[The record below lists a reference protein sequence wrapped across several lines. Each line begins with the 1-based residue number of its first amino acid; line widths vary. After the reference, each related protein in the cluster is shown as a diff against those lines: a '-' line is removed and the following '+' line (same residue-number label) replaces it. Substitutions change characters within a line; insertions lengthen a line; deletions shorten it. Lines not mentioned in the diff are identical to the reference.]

1 MTVHSRARA
10 ARTPSWF
17 ERLPNPL
24 IGQSPAK
31 ANPYWSHHSLSSP
44 GRLEGTLQC
53 WLVALNSQKKGVGVQ
68 ILGNTAGWKKQQS
81 NRAEKGASR
90 SEDELDEGANGVV
103 RVQQV
108 LHQAPIRGAQ
118 PGPAALQGEPR
129 MIRNSCLFCF
139 GDFSRAEKYADPVY
153 KSSCVALTVKI
164 GRLCNS
170 ANRIAE
176 TVGFFKS
183 TNSLLKRFNEFLAF

>member
-10 ARTPSWF
+10 AQTPSWF
-17 ERLPNPL
+17 ERLPSPL

-53 WLVALNSQKKGVGVQ
+53 WLVALNSKKKGVGVQ
-68 ILGNTAGWKKQQS
+68 ILGNTGGWKSNKATGPKRAPVEARMSSTKEPTALFACSKCFTRHPFEELSQGQQLC
-81 NRAEKGASR
+81 K
-90 SEDELDEGANGVV
+90 V
-103 RVQQV
+103 
-108 LHQAPIRGAQ
+108 I
-118 PGPAALQGEPR
+118 PR
-129 MIRNSCLFCF
+129 KISKSCLFCF

-153 KSSCVALTVKI
+153 KSSCVALTVKM